1 MKARKTIFVLSVV
14 LLLTLML
21 GVGAGFYYFTH
32 PPEVKA
38 LVEKA
43 VSRAT
48 GASFS
53 IAHLAYSLSP
63 IRITA
68 KGVVFEPLG
77 GVGGFSIKV
86 RDFMAECVLD
96 GSFGRKTLVCSS
108 LRVNGFECRVWEGVT
123 AGSSGPESREPS
135 FFSSAVRA
143 LVSFFLFKDFKLQA
157 GEISEGV
164 LNARWGGRRIQLSGL
179 SGHLN
184 ADHLVDIRGGI
195 LVEWP
200 TENATLSIPDFHV
213 ETMAIS
219 LAEPKIAFTLAFPGG
234 VLKRPEVQVKNIRA
248 RAAIHYDHR
257 KQKMAFTGL
266 NLILGEVRLKGLP
279 QTEKAPL
286 EVSLETAGEIDL
298 GEKWARAHAL
308 SLNVSRLLQFE
319 GSLDAGFGH
328 QPDFRVRIKEGR
340 AFSQELRSLL
350 PKDVGGKFGDCSI
363 SGPLDFS
370 GTFS

>member
-68 KGVVFEPLG
+68 KGVVFEPPG

-108 LRVNGFECRVWEGVT
+108 LRVNGFECRVWEGAT
-123 AGSSGPESREPS
+123 AGSNGPESREPS

-157 GEISEGV
+157 GEIREGV
-164 LNARWGGRRIQLSGL
+164 LNA
-179 SGHLN
+179 
-184 ADHLVDIRGGI
+184 
-195 LVEWP
+195 
-200 TENATLSIPDFHV
+200 
-213 ETMAIS
+213 
-219 LAEPKIAFTLAFPGG
+219 PG
-234 VLKRPEVQVKNIRA
+234 VQVKNIRA

-266 NLILGEVRLKGLP
+266 NLILGEVRLNGLP
-279 QTEKAPL
+279 QTQKTPL
-286 EVSLETAGEIDL
+286 DVSLGTAGEIDL
-298 GEKWARAHAL
+298 GKKWARAHGL
-308 SLNVSRLLQFE
+308 SLTVSRLLQFE